1 MKKEKVLLGMSGG
14 IDSSM
19 SAWYLQNMGYEVIG
33 ITFNTISNSLT
44 DHTPQF
50 IAEAQTLA
58 AQLNIEH
65 HVLDVYNQFK
75 KEVIDYFVDEYLK
88 GRTPN
93 PCIRCNETIKWKLLL
108 EESQRLQCTKI
119 STGHY
124 VNITEK
130 EGFYHI
136 QKGKDPSKDQSYF
149 LWNLPQSIL
158 SRCIFPLGSFLKSEV
173 KDKAAKLGFQSIVKK
188 RESMGVCFLQGQD
201 YRSYI
206 NDMRPELKNKLKNG
220 EVWNSTG
227 NKIGTHDG
235 FPYYTIGQKR
245 GINLQADHGEY
256 VAKIDAANNRL
267 ITAPKNTLFTKH
279 LMIHTYLT
287 SNPSFLQGPQQVD
300 LRIRGLD
307 AVPPTPGTI
316 ELIDKELHIHF
327 SNPVWALTPGQ
338 SIVFYQDNIVVGGGI
353 VDNMEFNAGNES
365 L

>member
-1 MKKEKVLLGMSGG
+1 M
-14 IDSSM
+14 
-19 SAWYLQNMGYEVIG
+19 
-33 ITFNTISNSLT
+33 
-44 DHTPQF
+44 
-50 IAEAQTLA
+50 
-58 AQLNIEH
+58 
-65 HVLDVYNQFK
+65 
-75 KEVIDYFVDEYLK
+75 
-88 GRTPN
+88 
-93 PCIRCNETIKWKLLL
+93 
-108 EESQRLQCTKI
+108 
-119 STGHY
+119 
-124 VNITEK
+124 NITEK